1 MTDTHLTTDITGY
14 KNIEAEVNFRFINL
28 DKFQAYSLVR
38 EILGSTH
45 QLNSET
51 ERYVACVPLTQ
62 QNFEDINDYF
72 IRQRIEIEACDI
84 LVSVSASN
92 NATGSGVIDIPVIV
106 NRMLKYI
113 DCKLTFSYTVT

>member
-1 MTDTHLTTDITGY
+1 M
-14 KNIEAEVNFRFINL
+14 KKNNIEADISFRFLSL

-45 QLNSET
+45 EEHSENKC
-51 ERYVACVPLTQ
+51 YIACVPLTQ

-72 IRQRIEIEACDI
+72 VRQRIEIAACDI
-84 LVSVSASN
+84 LVSV
-92 NATGSGVIDIPVIV
+92 NADSKLGVVDVPQIV

-113 DCKLTFSYTVT
+113 DCKLTFSFTTA